1 MKKANFI
8 FQVDLEVNDI
18 VRYQGDDYRLQDIL
32 VVHSAATGRVY
43 PIFELTNEILAFQM
57 TNREELTLIR
67 KNYE

>member
-1 MKKANFI
+1 MQKQGFV

-18 VRYQGDDYRLQDIL
+18 VRYEGDDYRLQDIL
-32 VVHSAATGRVY
+32 VVHSAATGQVY
-43 PIFELTNEILAFQM
+43 PVFELTNEIIAFQM